1 VYLTILLPGQEPGLG
16 HVTHECHQVGCETTW
31 LTYFLAI
38 KWSDDSK
45 QTISD
50 AS

>member
-1 VYLTILLPGQEPGLG
+1 VFLTILLPGQEPGLG